1 MNGTPERTL
10 ERQSLGASAGVLDE
24 PAKDS
29 ATPTAELLEK
39 LGGLTGK
46 TPKQAAE
53 RQRLCDEIITRTL
66 PVADRLAAH
75 YGGRGVP
82 MDDLRQVARTAL
94 VQAMRR
100 FHGAGE
106 HAFLAYAVPSIR
118 GELKRYF
125 RDMGWMVR
133 PPRRIQEARL
143 AINNVQSDLSNDLG
157 RDPNAAE
164 LAELTGIDPD
174 TVAAARGADHCYRPE
189 SLDRPRGDEDG
200 SRTVGDVT
208 GEFDPGFNQAEARVV
223 ISPLL
228 DQLPPRDRKLIVL
241 RFFKGLTQSEVGKRI
256 GISQM
261 QVSRVEARILRG
273 FRETLAA

>member
-1 MNGTPERTL
+1 MSGNLATPSDAFLESDVSASTL
-10 ERQSLGASAGVLDE
+10 LEQLGDTSEDE
-24 PAKDS
+24 PDDV
-29 ATPTAELLEK
+29 
-39 LGGLTGK
+39 
-46 TPKQAAE
+46 E
-53 RQRLCDEIITRTL
+53 RRQQLCDQIIERTL

-100 FHGAGE
+100 FRGAGE
-106 HAFLAYAVPSIR
+106 NSFLAYAVPSIR

-143 AINNVQSDLSNDLG
+143 AINEVQGELCNTLG
-157 RDPNAAE
+157 RDPTVDELAAE
-164 LAELTGIDPD
+164 TGLDPD
-174 TVAAARGADHCYRPE
+174 TVASARGADHCYRPE
-189 SLDRPRGDEDG
+189 SLDRPRGTESQAATFGDITG
-200 SRTVGDVT
+200 SD
-208 GEFDPGFNQAEARVV
+208 DPGFGQAEARLLVR
-223 ISPLL
+223 PLL

-241 RFFKGLTQSEVGKRI
+241 RFFNGMTQSEVGKRI

-273 FRETLAA
+273 FRDSLAA

>member
-1 MNGTPERTL
+1 MNGTPQHLSPQLSDDAT
-10 ERQSLGASAGVLDE
+10 SDSE
-24 PAKDS
+24 PRA
-29 ATPTAELLEK
+29 AELLDQ
-39 LGGLTGK
+39 LDNFTGQ
-46 TPKQAAE
+46 TPEQRAQ

-143 AINNVQSDLSNDLG
+143 ALNDVQSDLSNELG
-157 RDPNAAE
+157 REPTAQE
-164 LAELTGIDPD
+164 LAEQTGLDPD
-174 TVAAARGADHCYRPE
+174 TISAARGADHCYRPE
-189 SLDRPRGDEDG
+189 SLDRPRGDDDG
-200 SRTVGDVT
+200 ARTVGDVA
-208 GEFDPGFNQAEARVV
+208 GEFDQGFNQAEARVV
-223 ISPLL
+223 IWPLL
-228 DQLPPRDRKLIVL
+228 EQLSPRDRKLIIL
-241 RFFKGLTQSEVGKRI
+241 RFFKGMTQSEGGERS

-261 QVSRVEARILRG
+261 QVSRVEARILQG
-273 FRETLAA
+273 CREALAA

>member
-1 MNGTPERTL
+1 MNGTPSHPSKLSTDFANDGEPPTVEL
-10 ERQSLGASAGVLDE
+10 LKQLDE
-24 PAKDS
+24 
-29 ATPTAELLEK
+29 
-39 LGGLTGK
+39 LTGQ
-46 TPKQAAE
+46 TPEQRE
-53 RQRLCDEIITRTL
+53 QRQRLCDEIITRTL

-106 HAFLAYAVPSIR
+106 RAFLAYAVPSIR

-143 AINNVQSDLSNDLG
+143 ALNGVQSDLSNELG
-157 RDPNAAE
+157 REPSAQE
-164 LAELTGIDPD
+164 LADLTGLDPD
-174 TVAAARGADHCYRPE
+174 TVNAARGADHCYRPD
-189 SLDRPRGDEDG
+189 SLDRPRGDDDG
-200 SRTVGDVT
+200 ARTVADVT
-208 GEFDPGFNQAEARVV
+208 GEFDPAFSQAEARVL
-223 ISPLL
+223 IWPLL
-228 DQLPPRDRKLIVL
+228 EQLPPRDRKLIIL
-241 RFFKGLTQSEVGKRI
+241 RFFNGMTQSEVGERI

-261 QVSRVEARILRG
+261 QVSRVESRILQG
-273 FRETLAA
+273 FREALAA

>member
-1 MNGTPERTL
+1 MNGTPAEGSGSSS
-10 ERQSLGASAGVLDE
+10 QSDPS
-24 PAKDS
+24 
-29 ATPTAELLEK
+29 TANLLEQ
-39 LGGLTGK
+39 LGEI
-46 TPKQAAE
+46 PARSPEEVE
-53 RQRLCDEIITRTL
+53 RRQQLCDEIIERTL

-100 FHGAGE
+100 FRGAGE
-106 HAFLAYAVPSIR
+106 HSFLAYAVPSIR

-143 AINNVQSDLSNDLG
+143 AINEVQGELSNILG
-157 RDPNAAE
+157 RDPSIDE
-164 LAELTGIDPD
+164 LAEETGLDPD
-174 TVAAARGADHCYRPE
+174 TVSDARGADHCYRPE
-189 SLDRPRGDEDG
+189 SLDRPRGDEPR
-200 SRTVGDVT
+200 STTVGDVA
-208 GEFDPGFNQAEARVV
+208 GILDPGFGQAEARLM
-223 ISPLL
+223 IRPLL

-241 RFFKGLTQSEVGKRI
+241 RFFRGLTQSEVGKRI

-273 FRETLAA
+273 FREALAA

>member
-1 MNGTPERTL
+1 MNGTL
-10 ERQSLGASAGVLDE
+10 
-24 PAKDS
+24 
-29 ATPTAELLEK
+29 ATPSDTIPESDVSTSTLLEQ
-39 LGGLTGK
+39 LGDCSGRT
-46 TPKQAAE
+46 A
-53 RQRLCDEIITRTL
+53 DEIQRRQQLCNQIIERTL

-106 HAFLAYAVPSIR
+106 HSFLAYAVPSIR

-143 AINNVQSDLSNDLG
+143 AINEIQSDLSNALG
-157 RDPNAAE
+157 RDPTVDELAAE
-164 LAELTGIDPD
+164 TGLDPD
-174 TVAAARGADHCYRPE
+174 TVSDARGADHCYRPE
-189 SLDRPRGDEDG
+189 SLDRPKGDDG
-200 SRTVGDVT
+200 RAATVGDGT
-208 GEFDPGFNQAEARVV
+208 GGEDAGFDQAEARVL
-223 ISPLL
+223 IEPLL

-241 RFFKGLTQSEVGKRI
+241 RFFNGMTQSEVGKRI

-261 QVSRVEARILRG
+261 QVSRVESRILRG
-273 FRETLAA
+273 FREALAA

>member
-1 MNGTPERTL
+1 MNGTPSH
-10 ERQSLGASAGVLDE
+10 QSKLSADFTNDGEPPTVELLKQLDE
-24 PAKDS
+24 
-29 ATPTAELLEK
+29 
-39 LGGLTGK
+39 LTGQ
-46 TPKQAAE
+46 TPEQRE
-53 RQRLCDEIITRTL
+53 QRQRLCDEIITRTL

-143 AINNVQSDLSNDLG
+143 ALNGVQEDLSNELG
-157 RDPNAAE
+157 RDPNTRE
-164 LAELTGIDPD
+164 LADHTGLDHD
-174 TVAAARGADHCYRPE
+174 TVKAARGADHCYRPE
-189 SLDRPRGDEDG
+189 SLDRPRGDDDG
-200 SRTVGDVT
+200 SRTVGDMT
-208 GEFDPGFNQAEARVV
+208 GEFDPAFSQAEARVV
-223 ISPLL
+223 IWPLL
-228 DQLPPRDRKLIVL
+228 EQLSPRDRKVIIL

-261 QVSRVEARILRG
+261 QVSRVESRILQG
-273 FRETLAA
+273 FREGLAA

>member
-1 MNGTPERTL
+1 MNGTLSHQLNLSDGAAIEPE
-10 ERQSLGASAGVLDE
+10 
-24 PAKDS
+24 P
-29 ATPTAELLEK
+29 PIAELLDR
-39 LGGLTGK
+39 LDSLTGQ
-46 TPKQAAE
+46 TPEQRAQ

-106 HAFLAYAVPSIR
+106 RAFLAYAVPCIR

-125 RDMGWMVR
+125 RDTGWMVR

-143 AINNVQSDLSNDLG
+143 ALNGIQSGLSNELG
-157 RDPNAAE
+157 REPSAQE
-164 LAELTGIDPD
+164 LADQTGLDPD
-174 TVAAARGADHCYRPE
+174 TVSAARGADHCYRPE
-189 SLDRPRGDEDG
+189 SLDRPRGDEDQA
-200 SRTVGDVT
+200 RTVGDAT
-208 GEFDPGFNQAEARVV
+208 GDFDPGFNQAEARA
-223 ISPLL
+223 IIWPLL
-228 DQLPPRDRKLIVL
+228 EQLPPRDRKLIIL
-241 RFFKGLTQSEVGKRI
+241 RFFNGMTQSEVGERI

-261 QVSRVEARILRG
+261 QVSRVESRILQG
-273 FRETLAA
+273 FREALAA

>member
-1 MNGTPERTL
+1 MNGALATPSDRPPNAVRDSDISTSTLL
-10 ERQSLGASAGVLDE
+10 ERLG
-24 PAKDS
+24 
-29 ATPTAELLEK
+29 ELSE
-39 LGGLTGK
+39 
-46 TPKQAAE
+46 QDADAFE
-53 RQRLCDEIITRTL
+53 RRQQLCNQIIERTL

-106 HAFLAYAVPSIR
+106 NSFLAYAVPSIR

-143 AINNVQSDLSNDLG
+143 AINEVQNELSNTLG
-157 RDPNAAE
+157 RDPNVEE
-164 LAELTGIDPD
+164 LAEVTGLDPD
-174 TVAAARGADHCYRPE
+174 TVTDARGADHCYRPE
-189 SLDRPRGDEDG
+189 SLDRPRGDDG
-200 SRTVGDVT
+200 RAATVGDGT
-208 GEFDPGFNQAEARVV
+208 GDEDPGFDQAEARVL
-223 ISPLL
+223 IQPLL
-228 DQLPPRDRKLIVL
+228 AQLPPRDRKLIIL
-241 RFFKGLTQSEVGKRI
+241 RFFKGMTQSEVGKRI

-261 QVSRVEARILRG
+261 QVSRVESRILRG
-273 FRETLAA
+273 FRDALAA

>member
-1 MNGTPERTL
+1 MSGAPEHSSPRL
-10 ERQSLGASAGVLDE
+10 SAEVMTDSE
-24 PAKDS
+24 P
-29 ATPTAELLEK
+29 PTAELLEQ
-39 LGGLTGK
+39 LDSLTGQ
-46 TPKQAAE
+46 TPAQRAE

-75 YGGRGVP
+75 YAGRGVP
-82 MDDLRQVARTAL
+82 TDDLRQVARTAL

-100 FHGAGE
+100 FHGTGE

-143 AINNVQSDLSNDLG
+143 AVNEVQCELSTELG
-157 RDPNAAE
+157 REPSTEE
-164 LAELTGIDPD
+164 LAERTGLDPD
-174 TVAAARGADHCYRPE
+174 TVCAARGADHCYRPE
-189 SLDRPRGDEDG
+189 SLDRPRGDDD
-200 SRTVGDVT
+200 RAQTVGDVT
-208 GEFDPGFNQAEARVV
+208 GEFDPGFSQAEARVV
-223 ISPLL
+223 IWPLL
-228 DQLPPRDRKLIVL
+228 EQLSPRDRKVILL

>member
-1 MNGTPERTL
+1 MNGTTSHHSKSSTDFTNDGEPPTVEL
-10 ERQSLGASAGVLDE
+10 LKQLDE
-24 PAKDS
+24 
-29 ATPTAELLEK
+29 
-39 LGGLTGK
+39 LTGQ
-46 TPKQAAE
+46 TPAQRAQ
-53 RQRLCDEIITRTL
+53 RQRLCDEIIARTL

-106 HAFLAYAVPSIR
+106 NSFLAYAVPSIR

-157 RDPNAAE
+157 RDPSPEE
-164 LAELTGIDPD
+164 LAELTGFD
-174 TVAAARGADHCYRPE
+174 TETVCAARGADHCYRPD
-189 SLDRPRGDEDG
+189 SLDRPRGVDEQAQ
-200 SRTVGDVT
+200 TVGDVT
-208 GEFDPGFNQAEARVV
+208 GDFDPGFSQAEARVV
-223 ISPLL
+223 IWPLL
-228 DQLPPRDRKLIVL
+228 EKLAPRDRKLIIL
-241 RFFKGLTQSEVGKRI
+241 RFFKGMTQSEVGKRI

-261 QVSRVEARILRG
+261 QVSRVESRILEG
-273 FRETLAA
+273 FREALAA

>member
-1 MNGTPERTL
+1 MNGTPEHPSPTL
-10 ERQSLGASAGVLDE
+10 SDDAGDDG
-24 PAKDS
+24 P
-29 ATPTAELLEK
+29 PTAELLEK
-39 LGGLTGK
+39 LGGLTGQ
-46 TPKQAAE
+46 TPEQVAE

-75 YGGRGVP
+75 YSGRGVP

-100 FHGAGE
+100 FRGAGE

-143 AINNVQSDLSNDLG
+143 AINDIQSDLSNDLG
-157 RDPNAAE
+157 RDPSAQE

-174 TVAAARGADHCYRPE
+174 TVVAARGADHCYRPE
-189 SLDRPRGDEDG
+189 SLDRPRGDDDG
-200 SRTVGDVT
+200 SRTVGEVT
-208 GEFDPGFNQAEARVV
+208 GEFDPGFSQAEARVV

-228 DQLPPRDRKLIVL
+228 DQLPPRDRKLILL
-241 RFFKGLTQSEVGKRI
+241 RFFKGLTQSEVGKQI

-273 FRETLAA
+273 FRDALAA

>member
-1 MNGTPERTL
+1 MNGIPSH
-10 ERQSLGASAGVLDE
+10 QSNLSHIAVVDSE
-24 PAKDS
+24 P
-29 ATPTAELLEK
+29 PTAELLEQLDK
-39 LGGLTGK
+39 LTGQ
-46 TPKQAAE
+46 TPEQRAQ
-53 RQRLCDEIITRTL
+53 RQQLCDEIIRRTL

-143 AINNVQSDLSNDLG
+143 AINDVQSELSSELG
-157 RDPNAAE
+157 REPTAEE
-164 LAELTGIDPD
+164 LAEQTGLDPD
-174 TVAAARGADHCYRPE
+174 TVCAARGADHCYRPE
-189 SLDRPRGDEDG
+189 SLDRPRGDDDR
-200 SRTVGDVT
+200 SRTVGDAT

-223 ISPLL
+223 IWPLL
-228 DQLPPRDRKLIVL
+228 EQLAPRDRKVIIL

-273 FRETLAA
+273 FREALAA

>member
-1 MNGTPERTL
+1 MNGERTSP
-10 ERQSLGASAGVLDE
+10 SLSDALTRE
-24 PAKDS
+24 PAF
-29 ATPTAELLEK
+29 PTAELLDQ
-39 LGGLTGK
+39 LDRLTGQ
-46 TPKQAAE
+46 TPAQRAQ

-100 FHGAGE
+100 FRGAGE

-143 AINNVQSDLSNDLG
+143 AINDVQSELSSQLG
-157 RDPNAAE
+157 REPSAQE
-164 LAELTGIDPD
+164 LAEQTGLDPG
-174 TVAAARGADHCYRPE
+174 TVCAARGADHCYRPE
-189 SLDRPRGDEDG
+189 SLDRPRGEDDG
-200 SRTVGDVT
+200 SRTVGDVA
-208 GEFDPGFNQAEARVV
+208 GAFDPGFSQAEARVV
-223 ISPLL
+223 VWPLL
-228 DQLPPRDRKLIVL
+228 EQLSPRDRKVIIL
-241 RFFKGLTQSEVGKRI
+241 RFFTGLTQSEVGKRI

-261 QVSRVEARILRG
+261 QVSRVEARILQE
-273 FRETLAA
+273 FREALAA

>member
-1 MNGTPERTL
+1 MNGISH
-10 ERQSLGASAGVLDE
+10 QSKLSPDITNDGEPPTVELLKQLDE
-24 PAKDS
+24 LTGETPAKR
-29 ATPTAELLEK
+29 
-39 LGGLTGK
+39 
-46 TPKQAAE
+46 AE

-75 YGGRGVP
+75 YGGRGIP

-106 HAFLAYAVPSIR
+106 RAFLAYAIPCIR

-143 AINNVQSDLSNDLG
+143 TLNDVQSDLSNELG
-157 RDPNAAE
+157 REPSAQE
-164 LAELTGIDPD
+164 LADLTGLDPD
-174 TVAAARGADHCYRPE
+174 TVNAARGADHCYRPD
-189 SLDRPRGDEDG
+189 SLDRPRGDDDG
-200 SRTVGDVT
+200 GRTVGDVT
-208 GEFDPGFNQAEARVV
+208 GEFDPAFSQAEARVL
-223 ISPLL
+223 IWPLL
-228 DQLPPRDRKLIVL
+228 EQLPPRDRKLIIL
-241 RFFKGLTQSEVGKRI
+241 RFFNGMTQSEVGERI

-261 QVSRVEARILRG
+261 QVSRVESRILRG

>member
-1 MNGTPERTL
+1 MNGMPEHPSKRL
-10 ERQSLGASAGVLDE
+10 SDRASGDSE
-24 PAKDS
+24 P
-29 ATPTAELLEK
+29 PTAELLEQ
-39 LGGLTGK
+39 LDRLTGQ
-46 TPKQAAE
+46 TPAQRAQ

-143 AINNVQSDLSNDLG
+143 AINEIQSDLSNELG
-157 RDPNAAE
+157 RDPTAEE
-164 LAELTGIDPD
+164 LADHAGLDPD
-174 TVAAARGADHCYRPE
+174 TVVAARGADHCYRPE
-189 SLDRPRGDEDG
+189 SLDRPRGDEDRG
-200 SRTVGDVT
+200 RTVGDT
-208 GEFDPGFNQAEARVV
+208 KGEFDSGFEQAEARVL
-223 ISPLL
+223 IWPLL
-228 DQLPPRDRKLIVL
+228 DELAPRDRKLIIL
-241 RFFKGLTQSEVGKRI
+241 RFFKGMTQSEVGKRI

-261 QVSRVEARILRG
+261 QVSRVEARILQG
-273 FRETLAA
+273 FREALAA

>member
-1 MNGTPERTL
+1 MNGTPSH
-10 ERQSLGASAGVLDE
+10 QSKLSPDITNDGQ
-24 PAKDS
+24 P
-29 ATPTAELLEK
+29 PTVELLEQ
-39 LGGLTGK
+39 LDELTGE
-46 TPKQAAE
+46 TPAKRAQ

-100 FHGAGE
+100 FRGGGE

-143 AINNVQSDLSNDLG
+143 AVNDVQSDLSNELG
-157 RDPNAAE
+157 REPNIQE
-164 LAELTGIDPD
+164 LAELTGFDPD
-174 TVAAARGADHCYRPE
+174 TVSAARGADHCYRPE
-189 SLDRPRGDEDG
+189 SLDRPRGVDDDQA
-200 SRTVGDVT
+200 RTVGDAK
-208 GEFDPGFNQAEARVV
+208 GDFDPGFDQAEARVV
-223 ISPLL
+223 IWPLL
-228 DQLPPRDRKLIVL
+228 DDLAPRDRKLIIL
-241 RFFKGLTQSEVGKRI
+241 RFFKGMTQSEVGKRI

-261 QVSRVEARILRG
+261 QVSRVEARILQG
-273 FRETLAA
+273 FREALAA

>member
-1 MNGTPERTL
+1 MNGTPERPFLYLSDDLT
-10 ERQSLGASAGVLDE
+10 RDSE
-24 PAKDS
+24 PR
-29 ATPTAELLEK
+29 TAELLDQ
-39 LGGLTGK
+39 LDSLTGQ
-46 TPKQAAE
+46 TPKQRE
-53 RQRLCDEIITRTL
+53 QRQRLCDEIITRTL

-106 HAFLAYAVPSIR
+106 HAFLDYAVPSIR

-143 AINNVQSDLSNDLG
+143 VINDVQSDLSNELG
-157 RDPNAAE
+157 REPSAQEVAE
-164 LAELTGIDPD
+164 QTGLDPD
-174 TVAAARGADHCYRPE
+174 TVSAARGADHCYRPD
-189 SLDRPRGDEDG
+189 SLDRPRGDDDQA
-200 SRTVGDVT
+200 RTAGDAT
-208 GEFDPGFNQAEARVV
+208 GEFDPGFSQAEARVLV
-223 ISPLL
+223 WPLL
-228 DQLPPRDRKLIVL
+228 EQLSPRDRKLIIL
-241 RFFKGLTQSEVGKRI
+241 RFFKGMTQSEVGERI

-261 QVSRVEARILRG
+261 QVSRVEARILQG
-273 FRETLAA
+273 FREALAA

>member
-1 MNGTPERTL
+1 MNGIPSH
-10 ERQSLGASAGVLDE
+10 QSNLSDDAAIDAE
-24 PAKDS
+24 P
-29 ATPTAELLEK
+29 PTAELLDQ
-39 LGGLTGK
+39 LDSLTGQ
-46 TPKQAAE
+46 TPKQRE
-53 RQRLCDEIITRTL
+53 QRQLLCDEIITRTL

-106 HAFLAYAVPSIR
+106 HAFLAYAVPCVR

-143 AINNVQSDLSNDLG
+143 ALNDVQSDLSNELG
-157 RDPNAAE
+157 REPSTQE
-164 LAELTGIDPD
+164 LAEQTGLDPD
-174 TVAAARGADHCYRPE
+174 TVSAARGADHCYRPD
-189 SLDRPRGDEDG
+189 SLDRPRGDDDRA
-200 SRTVGDVT
+200 RTVGDAA
-208 GEFDPGFNQAEARVV
+208 GDFDPGFSQAEARVLV
-223 ISPLL
+223 WPLL
-228 DQLPPRDRKLIVL
+228 EQLPPRDRKLIIL
-241 RFFKGLTQSEVGKRI
+241 RFFKGMTQSEVGERI

-261 QVSRVEARILRG
+261 QVSRVEARILQG
-273 FRETLAA
+273 FREALAA

>member
-1 MNGTPERTL
+1 MNGTPEHPSPPHHVDLTCD
-10 ERQSLGASAGVLDE
+10 SE
-24 PAKDS
+24 P
-29 ATPTAELLEK
+29 PTAELLDQLDK
-39 LGGLTGK
+39 LTGQ
-46 TPKQAAE
+46 TPAQRAK

-82 MDDLRQVARTAL
+82 MDDLRQVARAAL

-100 FHGAGE
+100 FRGAGE

-143 AINNVQSDLSNDLG
+143 AINDVQSDLSNELG
-157 RDPNAAE
+157 REPNAKE
-164 LAELTGIDPD
+164 LAAETGLDPD
-174 TVAAARGADHCYRPE
+174 TVTAARGADHCYRPE
-189 SLDRPRGDEDG
+189 SLDRPRGGDDQA
-200 SRTVGDVT
+200 RTVGDVT
-208 GEFDPGFNQAEARVV
+208 GEFDPGFGRAEARVV
-223 ISPLL
+223 IWPLVE
-228 DQLPPRDRKLIVL
+228 QLAPRDRRLIIL
-241 RFFKGLTQSEVGKRI
+241 RFFKGMTQSEVGKRI

-261 QVSRVEARILRG
+261 QVSRVEARILQG
-273 FRETLAA
+273 FREALAA

>member
-1 MNGTPERTL
+1 MNGTPEHPSPFLSDGFTDDPEPPTELLL
-10 ERQSLGASAGVLDE
+10 ERLD
-24 PAKDS
+24 S
-29 ATPTAELLEK
+29 
-39 LGGLTGK
+39 LTGQ
-46 TPKQAAE
+46 TPAQRAQ

-75 YGGRGVP
+75 YRGRGVP

-100 FHGAGE
+100 FRGAGE

-143 AINNVQSDLSNDLG
+143 AINDVQSDLSSEL
-157 RDPNAAE
+157 RRKPNVQE
-164 LAELTGIDPD
+164 LADHTGLDPD
-174 TVAAARGADHCYRPE
+174 TVTAARGADHCYRPE
-189 SLDRPRGDEDG
+189 SLDRPRRDDD
-200 SRTVGDVT
+200 RTGTLGDVT
-208 GEFDPGFNQAEARVV
+208 GEFDPGFTQAEARVV
-223 ISPLL
+223 IWPLL
-228 DQLPPRDRKLIVL
+228 DQLPPRDRKLIIL
-241 RFFKGLTQSEVGKRI
+241 RFFTGMTQSEVGKRI

-273 FRETLAA
+273 FREALVA

>member
-1 MNGTPERTL
+1 MNGKPSHQSTLSPDITNDGEPPTVELLKQLDELTGQTPE
-10 ERQSLGASAGVLDE
+10 QSA
-24 PAKDS
+24 
-29 ATPTAELLEK
+29 
-39 LGGLTGK
+39 
-46 TPKQAAE
+46 Q

-82 MDDLRQVARTAL
+82 TDDLRQVARAAL

-106 HAFLAYAVPSIR
+106 HAFLAYAVPCIR

-143 AINNVQSDLSNDLG
+143 ALNGVQEDLSNELG
-157 RDPNAAE
+157 RDPNTRE
-164 LAELTGIDPD
+164 LADHAGLDPD
-174 TVAAARGADHCYRPE
+174 TVKAARGADHCYRPE
-189 SLDRPRGDEDG
+189 SLDRPRGDDDG
-200 SRTVGDVT
+200 ARTVGDAT
-208 GEFDPGFNQAEARVV
+208 GEFDPGFSQAEARVLV
-223 ISPLL
+223 WPLL
-228 DQLPPRDRKLIVL
+228 EQLPPRDRKLIIL
-241 RFFKGLTQSEVGKRI
+241 RFFNGMTQSEVGERI

-261 QVSRVEARILRG
+261 QVSRVEARILQG
-273 FRETLAA
+273 FREALAA

>member
-1 MNGTPERTL
+1 MNGTPEHPSPRLSDTAT
-10 ERQSLGASAGVLDE
+10 SDSE
-24 PAKDS
+24 PQ
-29 ATPTAELLEK
+29 TAELLEQ
-39 LGGLTGK
+39 LDRLTGQ
-46 TPKQAAE
+46 TPA
-53 RQRLCDEIITRTL
+53 QREQRRRVCDEIITRTL

-143 AINNVQSDLSNDLG
+143 AINDIQSDLSNDLG
-157 RDPNAAE
+157 REPNVQE
-164 LAELTGIDPD
+164 LADHTGLDPD
-174 TVAAARGADHCYRPE
+174 TVTAARGADHCYRPE
-189 SLDRPRGDEDG
+189 SLDRPRGGDDR
-200 SRTVGDVT
+200 SRTVGEVA
-208 GEFDPGFNQAEARVV
+208 GEFDPGFSQAEARVV
-223 ISPLL
+223 IWPLL
-228 DQLPPRDRKLIVL
+228 EDLAPRDRKLIIL
-241 RFFKGLTQSEVGKRI
+241 RFFKGMTQSEVGKRI

-261 QVSRVEARILRG
+261 QVSRVEARILQG
-273 FRETLAA
+273 FREALAA

>member
-1 MNGTPERTL
+1 MNGTPVVTSGPSSESDVST
-10 ERQSLGASAGVLDE
+10 S
-24 PAKDS
+24 
-29 ATPTAELLEK
+29 TLLEQ
-39 LGGLTGK
+39 LGDM
-46 TPKQAAE
+46 PARE
-53 RQRLCDEIITRTL
+53 PDEIERRQQLCNEIIERTL

-106 HAFLAYAVPSIR
+106 HSFLAYAVPSIR

-143 AINNVQSDLSNDLG
+143 AINDIQNDLSNALG
-157 RDPNAAE
+157 RDPTVEE
-164 LAELTGIDPD
+164 LAEETGLDPD
-174 TVAAARGADHCYRPE
+174 TVSDARGADHCYRPE
-189 SLDRPRGDEDG
+189 SLDRPRGDDTHT
-200 SRTVGDVT
+200 STVGDIAGT
-208 GEFDPGFNQAEARVV
+208 LDPGFGQAEARVL
-223 ISPLL
+223 IRPLL
-228 DQLPPRDRKLIVL
+228 DKLPPRDRKLIIL
-241 RFFKGLTQSEVGKRI
+241 RFFRGLTQSEVGKRI

-273 FRETLAA
+273 FREALAA

>member
-1 MNGTPERTL
+1 MNGTPKSPSTALSDDPSDE
-10 ERQSLGASAGVLDE
+10 SE
-24 PAKDS
+24 PA
-29 ATPTAELLEK
+29 TAELLEQ
-39 LGGLTGK
+39 LDSLTGQ
-46 TPKQAAE
+46 TPAQRAK

-100 FHGAGE
+100 FHGTGE

-143 AINNVQSDLSNDLG
+143 AINEVQSELSSQLG
-157 RDPNAAE
+157 REPSAQE
-164 LAELTGIDPD
+164 LAEQTGLDTD
-174 TVAAARGADHCYRPE
+174 TVCAARGADHCYRPE
-189 SLDRPRGDEDG
+189 SLDRPRGDEDHA
-200 SRTVGDVT
+200 RTTGDLA
-208 GEFDPGFNQAEARVV
+208 GDFDPGFSQAEARVV
-223 ISPLL
+223 IWPLL
-228 DQLPPRDRKLIVL
+228 DQLPPRDRKLIIL

-261 QVSRVEARILRG
+261 QVSRVEARILQG
-273 FRETLAA
+273 FRDALAA